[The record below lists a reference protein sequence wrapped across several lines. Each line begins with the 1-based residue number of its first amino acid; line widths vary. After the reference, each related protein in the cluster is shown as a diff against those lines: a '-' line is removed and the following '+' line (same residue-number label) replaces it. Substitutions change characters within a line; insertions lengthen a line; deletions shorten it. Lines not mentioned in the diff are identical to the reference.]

1 MPVSESTAEYNF
13 GHGDRHEYS
22 VIAAQDITRFAA
34 SKPGI
39 YSWHY
44 RLSHKTADRAADMKS
59 YDRIYAAKSYGVS
72 AHASLGE
79 ILTGKITRNPFTDSH
94 VPEFSTAALAAA
106 AVFCPPLYIGISID
120 IKRRL
125 GTHYDR
131 LIKFLAQPSI
141 PAGLGIREPEDSDE
155 ESGVFAERI
164 GNLLRANDIGD
175 PGRLFV
181 KVIYVPGASFR
192 ELQQAE
198 FFVNRAF
205 VPLCGRL

>member
-1 MPVSESTAEYNF
+1 MPVSTAQYDF
-13 GHGDRHEYS
+13 GYGEKHGYS
-22 VIAAQDITRFAA
+22 IIAAQDISRFADDE
-34 SKPGI
+34 PGI

-44 RLSHKTADRAADMKS
+44 RLSHRAADHSADMRA
-59 YDRIYAAKSYGVS
+59 YDRIYAAKSYDVS
-72 AHASLGE
+72 AQAPLGE
-79 ILTGKITRNPFTDSH
+79 ILTGRIIRRPFTEDRT
-94 VPEFSTAALAAA
+94 PEFSPAALAAA
-106 AVFCPPLYIGISID
+106 AVFCPPLYIGISVK

-125 GTHYDR
+125 QTHYQR
-131 LIKFLAQPSI
+131 LTECLVQPSSFSLRDI
-141 PAGLGIREPEDSDE
+141 QEADDSDD

-164 GNLLRANDIGD
+164 GNLLKSNGIGD

-181 KVIYVPGASFR
+181 KIVYVPGASFR